1 MSLITSFKSDKEHCL
16 TDVCIIYVCIFVC
29 LFVVNSSVSIA
40 CLSSSVS
47 FGFLD
52 PLTHILQ
59 YGRLQWVRGGG
70 GGGGDHGCGREG
82 AQTVRN
88 CLPHVNVI
96 CSVIMSSCVQKSC
109 ASLFW
114 YLKL

>member
-1 MSLITSFKSDKEHCL
+1 MFVCLSCSPLFVCLVVVFIFVCLITSFKSDKEHCL

-29 LFVVNSSVSIA
+29 LFVVNLSVSIA

-59 YGRLQWVRGGG
+59 YGRLQRVRGGG

-82 AQTVRN
+82 AQKVRY
-88 CLPHVNVI
+88 CL
-96 CSVIMSSCVQKSC
+96 
-109 ASLFW
+109 
-114 YLKL
+114 